1 MYQNATRPD
10 GPSGCIGLLSIAM
23 ASVVVSIMIVVAG
36 GMLPLL
42 TLLLPIVLMATLV
55 ISAVIGFP
63 LFLLLR
69 WTGRSHWLLVG
80 IAGLITGAVVPALM
94 MLPGPTAN
102 RGRIGSLVTVAGQRY
117 LVDNW
122 VPGAALIGGLG
133 LAGFIGAL
141 IAQRIALTSIETRS
155 KNFRVVTV
163 LLIAAAV
170 GASACVHALLTD
182 HSCHNPLRDG
192 SSSASPVATFNIHL
206 PRAQWSAL
214 RDEFRQFARNNGWS
228 FELGQG
234 EYHRPALLDVDICT
248 EAGTQISAMPS
259 DESGIDIPIT
269 VYQPQGGS
277 DWQVSF
283 RALQRRIER
292 RWPGVVS
299 YPFQPPPPW
308 RLLERSGRPLP
319 MATQRPSAT
328 SAGTVSL
335 RTAPSSAT
343 R

>member
-1 MYQNATRPD
+1 M
-10 GPSGCIGLLSIAM
+10 GLLSIAM
-23 ASVVVSIMIVVAG
+23 ASVVVSIMILVAG

-42 TLLLPIVLMATLV
+42 TFLLPIVLMATLIV
-55 ISAVIGFP
+55 CAVIGFP

-69 WTGRSHWLLVG
+69 WTGRSNWLLVG
-80 IAGLITGAVVPALM
+80 TAGLLTGAALPALM
-94 MLPGPTAN
+94 MILSGPTASQ
-102 RGRIGSLVTVAGQRY
+102 GRIGSLASIAGQRY

-122 VPGAALIGGLG
+122 VPEATIIGGFG

-141 IAQRIALTSIETRS
+141 IARRIAFANTEARS
-155 KNFRVVTV
+155 KNFGAVTA
-163 LLIAAAV
+163 LFIAAAIS
-170 GASACVHALLTD
+170 GSACVHALLTD

-192 SSSASPVATFNIHL
+192 SSSASPVATFNVHL
-206 PRAQWSAL
+206 PRAQWPAL
-214 RDEFRQFARNNGWS
+214 RDEFRQFARDNGWS

-234 EYHRPALLDVDICT
+234 EYYRPALLDVDICT

-259 DESGIDIPIT
+259 DESSNDIPIT

-277 DWQVSF
+277 DWQASF
-283 RALQRRIER
+283 RALQRRIEA

-319 MATQRPSAT
+319 IATQINSSAT
-328 SAGTVSL
+328 GGGTVPL
-335 RTAPSSAT
+335 RKAPSSAT
-343 R
+343 H